1 MGRIR
6 HIKHKRHKRGS
17 FMKMSMLRTAK
28 IISDEEGRENASL
41 DSQPTSW
48 SEEHIVVST
57 YQMVN

>member
-1 MGRIR
+1 
-6 HIKHKRHKRGS
+6 
-17 FMKMSMLRTAK
+17 MKMSMLRTAK